1 MNEVKFKF
9 EFSFAD
15 VVKIV
20 KGLQELPYKES
31 NTVIQYINDTYYK
44 QQQELEKEAKA
55 KAAQA
60 ELPLKEEKPQLKKS
74 K

>member
-9 EFSFAD
+9 EFSFTD

-31 NTVIQYINDTYYK
+31 NGVIQYINDNYYK

-55 KAAQA
+55 KSAQT
-60 ELPLKEEKPQLKKS
+60 ELPLKEEVPQVQKK